1 MVRWNES
8 FDGVLRKI
16 KKIDDK
22 DVVCADKIASNGKHN
37 GIKKAD
43 NSLNKN
49 LRKLQRKLSPNTGIN

>member
-8 FDGVLRKI
+8 FDWVLRKI

-37 GIKKAD
+37 GIKNAD
-43 NSLNKN
+43 NSLDKN
-49 LRKLQRKLSPNTGIN
+49 FKKLQRNVSPNTGIN